1 MAEKTLT
8 GGDVLGMIE
17 RMLDGTRREL
27 DAVATRLE
35 RSTTELEKQRQAE
48 LGVLSVL
55 ARIRLREIESGEL
68 ADSLDETGKRVKEL
82 LAKRGDAQTAVGVE
96 LGTEQDAL
104 AKLEQDRTAQHAVV
118 DAAEKDVGAAEAVAQ
133 KSLAADASYG
143 AQLDKAH
150 ASDRVALTADKKA
163 LAARTDRTDKG
174 KPYETDPL
182 FTYLWSRGYG
192 TSRYRAG
199 PLARMLDGW
208 VARVDDFEPL
218 RQNYWMLNE
227 LPARFD
233 DHAKRMRAL
242 AEADVAAV
250 RARESAAAAAAG
262 VPERR
267 NALNVAAEA
276 LAAIDK
282 RIAGQEAAI
291 HALVDKR
298 AAFAAGQDDISRECT
313 QLLSDTLRGQQMR
326 TLREHASRTPT
337 TEDDA
342 AVDQLTVI
350 RTELPRL
357 QDEADR
363 YRALHDAHS
372 DRTTKLEEL
381 RQRFKEHRFDAVS
394 SEFVNGALISALL
407 SQLLSGTLAVP
418 DLWDALTKQQRYRG
432 LGVDPRY
439 GGGRFPRFPGPG
451 PWGGGGWGGGGWGG
465 GGGGF
470 GTGGGGGGGG
480 FRTGGGGGGGGFST
494 GGGG

>member
-82 LAKRGDAQTAVGVE
+82 LAKRGDAQAAVGVE
-96 LGTEQDAL
+96 LAAAQDAL
-104 AKLEQDRTAQHAVV
+104 AKLEQERAAQHAVV
-118 DAAEKDVGAAEAVAQ
+118 DAAEKEVGAAEAVAQ
-133 KSLAADASYG
+133 KALAADAAYG

-150 ASDRVALTADKKA
+150 ASDRVALTADEKA
-163 LAARTDRTDKG
+163 QAANTDRTEKG
-174 KPYETDPL
+174 KPYEADAL
-182 FTYLWSRGYG
+182 FNYLWSRGYG

-199 PLARMLDGW
+199 PLTRMLDGW

-233 DHAKRMRAL
+233 EHAKRMRAL
-242 AEADVAAV
+242 ADEDVAAV
-250 RARESAAAAAAG
+250 RALETAAAAAAG

-267 NALNVAAEA
+267 RTLAAAADA
-276 LAAIDK
+276 LAAQDK
-282 RIAGQEAAI
+282 KIADKEAAV
-291 HALVDKR
+291 HSLVDKR
-298 AAFAAGQDDISRECT
+298 AGFAAGQDDISRECT
-313 QLLSDTLRGQQMR
+313 QLLSDALRGEQMR

-337 TEDDA
+337 PEDDA

-350 RTELPRL
+350 RTEMPRL
-357 QDEADR
+357 QDEAKR

-372 DRTTKLEEL
+372 DRTEKLEEI
-381 RQRFKEHRFDAVS
+381 RKRFKEHRFDAVS
-394 SEFVNGALISALL
+394 SEFVNGALIGALL
-407 SQLLSGTLAVP
+407 GQLLSGTLGVP
-418 DLWDALTKQQRYRG
+418 DIWDALTKQQRQRN
-432 LGVDPRY
+432 LGVDP
-439 GGGRFPRFPGPG
+439 GFGSGRFPRFPGPG
-451 PWGGGGWGGGGWGG
+451 PWGGGGFGG
-465 GGGGF
+465 GGGGGSQGGGF
-470 GTGGGGGGGG
+470 GGGGFGSGGGFGGGG
-480 FRTGGGGGGGGFST
+480 FRTGGGF
-494 GGGG
+494 

>member
-1 MAEKTLT
+1 MVEKTLT

-27 DAVATRLE
+27 DAVAARLE
-35 RSTTELEKQRQAE
+35 RSTADLEKQRQAE

-82 LAKRGDAQTAVGVE
+82 LAKRGDAQAAVGVE
-96 LGTEQDAL
+96 LAAAQDAL
-104 AKLEQDRTAQHAVV
+104 AKLEQERAAQHGVV
-118 DAAEKDVGAAEAVAQ
+118 EAAEKEVGAAEAVAQ
-133 KSLAADASYG
+133 KALAADAAYG

-150 ASDRVALTADKKA
+150 ASDRVALTADEKA
-163 LAARTDRTDKG
+163 KAAHSDRTGKG

-199 PLARMLDGW
+199 PLVRMLDGW

-227 LPARFD
+227 LPSRFD
-233 DHAKRMRAL
+233 EHAKRMRAQ
-242 AEADVAAV
+242 AEEDVAAV
-250 RARESAAAAAAG
+250 RALETTAAAAAE

-267 NALNVAAEA
+267 RTLAAAADA
-276 LAAIDK
+276 LAAQDK
-282 RIAGQEAAI
+282 KIADQEAAV

-298 AAFAAGQDDISRECT
+298 AGFAAGQDDISRECT
-313 QLLSDTLRGQQMR
+313 QLLSDTLRGEQMR

-337 TEDDA
+337 PDDDA

-350 RTELPRL
+350 RTEMPRL
-357 QDEADR
+357 QDEAKR

-372 DRTTKLEEL
+372 DRTEKLEEI
-381 RQRFKEHRFDAVS
+381 RKRFKEHRFDAVS
-394 SEFVNGALISALL
+394 SEFVNGALIGALL
-407 SQLLSGTLAVP
+407 GQLLSGTLGVP
-418 DLWDALTKQQRYRG
+418 DIWDALTKQQRHRS
-432 LGVDPRY
+432 LGVDP
-439 GGGRFPRFPGPG
+439 GFGSGRFPGPG
-451 PWGGGGWGGGGWGG
+451 PWGGGFGG
-465 GGGGF
+465 GGGGSQGGGF
-470 GTGGGGGGGG
+470 GGGGFGSGGGFGGGG
-480 FRTGGGGGGGGFST
+480 FRTGGGF
-494 GGGG
+494 

>member
-1 MAEKTLT
+1 MVEKLLS
-8 GGDVLGMIE
+8 GGDVLAMIE
-17 RMLDGTRREL
+17 RMLDGTRLEL
-27 DAVATRLE
+27 ENVAGRLE
-35 RSTTELEKQRQAE
+35 RSTAELEKQRQAE

-55 ARIRLREIESGEL
+55 AKIRLREIESGEL
-68 ADSLDETGKRVKEL
+68 AEALDDTGKRVREL
-82 LAKRGDAQTAVGVE
+82 LAQRGDAQVAVGNE
-96 LGTEQDAL
+96 LTAAQDVL
-104 AKLEQDRTAQHAVV
+104 AKIEQERAAQHAVV
-118 DAAEKDVGAAEAVAQ
+118 DAAEKNVDAAEADAQ
-133 KSLAADASYG
+133 RRLKADAAYG

-150 ASDRVALTADKKA
+150 ASDRVAATAVEKA
-163 LAARTDRTDKG
+163 QAARTDRTEKG
-174 KPYETDPL
+174 KPYEADPL
-182 FTYLWSRGYG
+182 FTYLWTRGYG
-192 TSRYRAG
+192 TSRYRAA
-199 PLARMLDGW
+199 PLTRMLDGW
-208 VARVDDFEPL
+208 VARLDDFEPL

-233 DHAKRMRAL
+233 DHAKRMRAA

-250 RARESAAAAAAG
+250 RALESAAAAAAG
-262 VPERR
+262 VPERQA
-267 NALNVAAEA
+267 ALNAAAAA

-282 RIAGQEAAI
+282 RIADQEAAV

-313 QLLSDTLRGQQMR
+313 KLLSDALRGQQMR

-337 TEDDA
+337 PEDDA

-381 RQRFKEHRFDAVS
+381 RQRFKEHRFDAVT
-394 SEFVNGALISALL
+394 SEFVNGALIAALL
-407 SQLLSGTLAVP
+407 GQLLSGTLGVP
-418 DLWDALTKQQRYRG
+418 DIWDALTKQQRYRG
-432 LGVDPRY
+432 SADPRF

-451 PWGGGGWGGGGWGG
+451 PF

-470 GTGGGGGGGG
+470 GGGRGGGFGGGGFGSGGGFGGGG
-480 FRTGGGGGGGGFST
+480 FRTGGGF
-494 GGGG
+494 

>member
-1 MAEKTLT
+1 MVEKTVT

-27 DAVATRLE
+27 EAVATRLE

-104 AKLEQDRTAQHAVV
+104 AKLEQERAAQHAVV

-133 KSLAADASYG
+133 KALAADAAYG

-150 ASDRVALTADKKA
+150 ASDRVALTADEKA
-163 LAARTDRTDKG
+163 QAARTDRTDKG
-174 KPYETDPL
+174 KPYEADPL

-199 PLARMLDGW
+199 PLVRMLDGW
-208 VARVDDFEPL
+208 VARVDAFEPL

-233 DHAKRMRAL
+233 EHAKRMRAL
-242 AEADVAAV
+242 ADEDVAAV
-250 RARESAAAAAAG
+250 RVLETAAAARAG

-267 NALNVAAEA
+267 RTLATAADA
-276 LAAIDK
+276 LAAQDK
-282 RIAGQEAAI
+282 KIAEQEAAV

-298 AAFAAGQDDISRECT
+298 AGFAAGQDDISQECT
-313 QLLSDTLRGQQMR
+313 RLLSDTLRGEQMR

-350 RTELPRL
+350 RTEMPRL

-372 DRTTKLEEL
+372 DRTAKLEDL
-381 RQRFKEHRFDAVS
+381 RKRFKEHRFDAVS
-394 SEFVNGALISALL
+394 SEFVNGALIGALL
-407 SQLLSGTLAVP
+407 GQLLSGTLGVP
-418 DLWDALTKQQRYRG
+418 DIWDALTKQQRYRN
-432 LGVDPRY
+432 LGSDPNF
-439 GGGRFPRFPGPG
+439 GSGRFPRFPGPG
-451 PWGGGGWGGGGWGG
+451 PWGGGGFGGGGPRGG
-465 GGGGF
+465 GFGGGGF
-470 GTGGGGGGGG
+470 G
-480 FRTGGGGGGGGFST
+480 S
-494 GGGG
+494 

>member
-1 MAEKTLT
+1 MVEKTLT

-27 DAVATRLE
+27 EAVATRLE
-35 RSTTELEKQRQAE
+35 RSTADLEKQRQAE

-82 LAKRGDAQTAVGVE
+82 LAKRGDAQAAVGVE
-96 LGTEQDAL
+96 LAAAQDAL
-104 AKLEQDRTAQHAVV
+104 ANLEQERAARHAVV
-118 DAAEKDVGAAEAVAQ
+118 DAAEKDVAAAEGVAQ
-133 KSLAADASYG
+133 KSLAADAAYG
-143 AQLDKAH
+143 AQLDKART
-150 ASDRVALTADKKA
+150 SDRVAHTADQKA
-163 LAARTDRTDKG
+163 EAAHADRTDKG

-199 PLARMLDGW
+199 PLARALDGW

-233 DHAKRMRAL
+233 EHAKQMHAL
-242 AEADVAAV
+242 ADEDVAAV
-250 RARESAAAAAAG
+250 RALETAAAAAAG

-267 NALNVAAEA
+267 RTLAAAADA
-276 LAAIDK
+276 LAAQDK
-282 RIAGQEAAI
+282 KIADQEAAVR
-291 HALVDKR
+291 ALVDKR
-298 AAFAAGQDDISRECT
+298 AGFAAGQDDISRECT
-313 QLLSDTLRGQQMR
+313 RLLSDTLRGEQMR

-337 TEDDA
+337 PEDDA

-357 QDEADR
+357 QDEANR

-372 DRTTKLEEL
+372 DRTEKLEEI
-381 RQRFKEHRFDAVS
+381 RKRFKEHHFDTVS
-394 SEFVNGALISALL
+394 SEFVNGALIGALL
-407 SQLLSGTLAVP
+407 GQLLSGTLGVP
-418 DLWDALTKQQRYRG
+418 DIWDALTKQQRYRN
-432 LGVDPRY
+432 LGVDP
-439 GGGRFPRFPGPG
+439 GFGSGRFPGPG
-451 PWGGGGWGGGGWGG
+451 PWGGGGFGGGGLGG
-465 GGGGF
+465 GGGGGGGSRGGGF
-470 GTGGGGGGGG
+470 GGGGFGSGGGFGGGG
-480 FRTGGGGGGGGFST
+480 FRTGGGF
-494 GGGG
+494 